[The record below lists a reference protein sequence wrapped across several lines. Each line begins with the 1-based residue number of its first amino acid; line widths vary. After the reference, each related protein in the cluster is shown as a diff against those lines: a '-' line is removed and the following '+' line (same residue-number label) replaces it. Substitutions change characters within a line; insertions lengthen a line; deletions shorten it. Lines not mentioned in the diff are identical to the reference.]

1 MVHKHFSHRSKYQR
15 EENDLRWESALFSYT
30 SNLNWELFCPNCQS
44 QTPSLIP
51 STQKVALGNVDMLS
65 TLLSSFFFPAP
76 SKRGD
81 GTPDQDCGRIS
92 HRTQLKSQSWRF
104 GMDRTWYINIPKN
117 NDWIELSISFVVT
130 ESKCISSGCRLAKI
144 SMWMWWTFCR
154 WEALFL
160 NFFTFATLLVAEKCT

>member
-65 TLLSSFFFPAP
+65 TLLSSFF
-76 SKRGD
+76 SSTLKTRGWN
-81 GTPDQDCGRIS
+81 TWPRLWENISPNPTQKLKLRI
-92 HRTQLKSQSWRF
+92 
-104 GMDRTWYINIPKN
+104 WYEQNLIYQYPKN
-117 NDWIELSISFVVT
+117 NDWIEWSI
-130 ESKCISSGCRLAKI
+130 
-144 SMWMWWTFCR
+144 
-154 WEALFL
+154 FL
-160 NFFTFATLLVAEKCT
+160 YYQNQSVFPLVAGWQRSRCECDELFAGEKLCF